1 MTRWTTFLLLLLPAC
16 LSAQTDSLAPYLR
29 QPVLPPFTL
38 QMPDGDGILRREDLD
53 SMRPVMLMLFSPDCE
68 HCHRQTEEITRR
80 IGELGDLQIVMST
93 YHSLDMIRLFRREFR
108 LESQPSIRVGRDAGY
123 FLIPFFAARNV
134 PLLALYDR
142 KWKLLEVIRGNV
154 PLERILDVLSRDAV
168 PVR

>member
-1 MTRWTTFLLLLLPAC
+1 MIHRLFLLIWMLPVSLA
-16 LSAQTDSLAPYLR
+16 AQTDSLAPYFR
-29 QPVLPPFTL
+29 QPVLPHFTL
-38 QMPDGDGILRREDLD
+38 QVPDGDGVLRRDDLD
-53 SMRPVMLMLFSPDCE
+53 STRPVMLMLFSPDCD

-93 YHSLDMIRLFRREFR
+93 YHSLEMIRLFRREFQ
-108 LESQPSIRVGRDAGY
+108 LESHPSIRVGRDAGY

-134 PLLALYDR
+134 PLLAIYDR

>member
-1 MTRWTTFLLLLLPAC
+1 MTRRLFLLALLLPFG

-29 QPVLPPFTL
+29 KPELPRFTL
-38 QMPDGDGILRREDLD
+38 QTPDGDGILRSEDLD
-53 SMRPVMLMLFSPDCE
+53 STRPVMLMLFSPDCD

-93 YHSLDMIRLFRREFR
+93 YHSLDMIRLFRREFQ
-108 LESQPSIRVGRDAGY
+108 LESHPSIRVGRDVGY

-134 PLLALYDR
+134 PLLAIYDR
-142 KWKLLEVIRGNV
+142 KRRLLEVIRGNV